1 MQFQIRI
8 CLVICFLVSTTVAAR
23 ANDSAVSPPERY
35 QPSEDIIRRAEA
47 NAEEINSAAKRVPAS
62 QQAGLK
68 FLFENMPT
76 RDLQSLSADYLLSHL
91 AVAYEARDA
100 AKWGDKI
107 PEPIFLNDVL
117 PYASVDEQRDDVRQQ
132 LREKFWP
139 KIRELESASLAA
151 AKLNQLVFSEL
162 GVKYS
167 TRRRAANQGPAETM
181 ESGLA
186 SCTGLSILL
195 IDACRACGIPAR
207 FVGVPMWTNNS
218 GNHSWVE
225 IWDDG
230 WHFTGAA
237 EPTGDKLNRG
247 WFVGRASGQKPGDR
261 RYGIFATSFKRT
273 DTVFPLAWSRFRE
286 PGNEI
291 YCVEVTERYAK
302 KEPLPDGFFAIEFKT
317 LGAKG
322 PNRCQANL
330 VLKDSE
336 GKVVFRGKTHDD
348 SFDMNDHLTAE
359 LEKGTYQLELKTAA
373 GTLRENIVAEAR
385 DTPITLRVPEAS
397 DASPIESLKEAL
409 LDTSSAL
416 KALAEQDWAS
426 KPLTKEQAA
435 EAKTLLLQDHLG
447 KLRESRKAEHNAK
460 VLELGDLKMK
470 FDFTIYGEKRDEGR
484 SLYISMHGGG
494 GAPARVNDGQ
504 WRNQKRLYQLKE
516 GVYVAPRAPTDS
528 WNMWHQGHID
538 AFFTRLIENMIVFED
553 VDPNRVY
560 ITGYSAG
567 GDGVYQLAPRMADQ
581 LAAAAMMAGHPNET
595 RPDGLRNLPFTL
607 HMGAKDGAYSRNKKA
622 EQWKEMLAKLRA
634 EDEDGYE
641 HWVEIHEGKGHW
653 MDRQDAK
660 GVEWMAQFDRNRA
673 PEKVVWL
680 QDDVT
685 HDRFYW
691 LAVAPEQ
698 KKGRAK
704 IVARREGN
712 NFWIDEST
720 VSEFSLLLDDD
731 FVDLN
736 KSITVYSGDA
746 KIYEGQ
752 AQRSIK
758 TIINTLVDRSDSG
771 ATYCSKVQIQIP
783 SK

>member
-1 MQFQIRI
+1 MQLPIRT
-8 CLVICFLVSTTVAAR
+8 CLVICFLASATTTAR
-23 ANDSAVSPPERY
+23 GDETAVSSPERY

-47 NAEEINSAAKRVPAS
+47 NAEEISSAAKRVPAS
-62 QQAGLK
+62 QQAGLQ
-68 FLFENMPT
+68 FLIENMPT
-76 RDLQSLSADYLLSHL
+76 RDLQSLSADFLLSHVAL
-91 AVAYEARDA
+91 AYESREA
-100 AKWGDKI
+100 ANWGDKI

-117 PYASVDEQRDDVRQQ
+117 PYASVDEQRDDVRRE

-151 AKLNQLVFSEL
+151 ARLNQLVFSEL

-195 IDACRACGIPAR
+195 IDTCRACGIPAR

-247 WFVGRASGQKPGDR
+247 WFVGRASEQKLGDR
-261 RYGIFATSFKRT
+261 RYGIFATSFKKT
-273 DTVFPLAWSRFRE
+273 DSVFPLAWSRFRK

-302 KEPLPDGFFAIEFKT
+302 KEALPDGFFAIEFKT

-322 PNRCQANL
+322 PDRCQANL
-330 VLKDSE
+330 VLKDSN
-336 GKVVFRGKTHDD
+336 GNVVFRGRTHDD
-348 SFDMNDHLTAE
+348 SFDMNDHLTAK
-359 LEKGTYQLELKTAA
+359 LEKETYQLESRTAA

-385 DTPITLRVPEAS
+385 DTPITLRVPQAS
-397 DASPIESLKEAL
+397 ASSPIEALKEAL
-409 LDTSSAL
+409 LDSNSEL
-416 KALAEQDWAS
+416 KELGKRDWAS
-426 KPLTKEQAA
+426 APLTKEQAT
-435 EAKTLLLQDHLG
+435 EAKSMLLQNHLA
-447 KLRESRKAEHNAK
+447 KLQKSRQAEHDGK
-460 VLELGDLKMK
+460 VLEVGDLKMK
-470 FDFTIYGEKRDEGR
+470 FDFTIFGDKPEAGR

-494 GAPARVNDGQ
+494 SAPARVNDGQ
-504 WRNQKRLYQLKE
+504 WRNQKRLYQLEE

-553 VDPNRVY
+553 VNPNRVY

-622 EQWKEMLAKLRA
+622 EQWKEMLANLRN
-634 EDEDGYE
+634 EDPDGYE

-653 MDRQDAK
+653 MDRQDAE
-660 GVEWMAQFDRNRA
+660 GVEWMAQFERNRA

-720 VSEFSLLLDDD
+720 VPEFSILLDDD

-758 TIINTLVDRSDSG
+758 SIINTLVDRSDSG
-771 ATYCSKVQIQIP
+771 ATYCSQVQIQIP
-783 SK
+783 NK

>member
-8 CLVICFLVSTTVAAR
+8 CLVICFLAGSIVGAR
-23 ANDSAVSPPERY
+23 ANANAPTSPERY
-35 QPSEDIIRRAEA
+35 QLSQDIILRAEA
-47 NAEEINSAAKRVPAS
+47 NAEEINNAAQKVPAS
-62 QQAGLK
+62 QQKGLQ
-68 FLFENMPT
+68 FLIENMPT

-107 PEPIFLNDVL
+107 PEQIFLNDVL
-117 PYASVDEQRDDVRQQ
+117 PYASVDEQRDDVRQE

-139 KIRELESASLAA
+139 KICELGSASLAA

-247 WFVGRASGQKPGDR
+247 WFVGRASGQKPGDK

-273 DTVFPLAWSRFRE
+273 DTIFPLAWSRFRK
-286 PGNEI
+286 PDNEI

-359 LEKGTYQLELKTAA
+359 LEKGTYQLELRTGA
-373 GTLRENIVAEAR
+373 GTLREKVVVEAR
-385 DTPITLRVPEAS
+385 DTPITLRVPQAS
-397 DASPIESLKEAL
+397 DGSPIESLKEAL
-409 LDTSSAL
+409 LDNSSAL
-416 KALAEQDWAS
+416 KELAEQDWAS

-435 EAKTLLLQDHLG
+435 EAKTLLLKSHLD
-447 KLRESRKAEHNAK
+447 KLRESRKAEHDAK
-460 VLELGDLKMK
+460 VMQLDKLKMK
-470 FDFTIYGEKRDEGR
+470 FDFTIYGEKPSEGR

-504 WRNQKRLYQLKE
+504 WRNQKRLYKLKE

-553 VDPNRVY
+553 VNPNRVY

-607 HMGAKDGAYSRNKKA
+607 HMGANDGAYSRNKKA
-622 EQWKEMLAKLRA
+622 EQWKEMLAKLRT
-634 EDEDGYE
+634 EDEEGYE

-660 GVEWMAQFDRNRA
+660 GVEWMANFERTRA

-691 LAVAPEQ
+691 LNVAPEE

-720 VSEFSLLLDDD
+720 VSEFSILLDDD
-731 FVDLN
+731 FVDLD
-736 KSITVYSGDA
+736 KPLTVYSGDA
-746 KIYEGQ
+746 KIFEGQ

-758 TIINTLVDRSDSG
+758 SVINTLVDRSDSG
-771 ATYCSKVQIQIP
+771 ATYCSQVQIQIP
-783 SK
+783 NK

>member
-8 CLVICFLVSTTVAAR
+8 CLVICLLAGAIVGAQ
-23 ANDSAVSPPERY
+23 ANATAQTSPSRY
-35 QPSEDIIRRAEA
+35 HPNQDIIRRAEA
-47 NAEEINSAAKRVPAS
+47 NAEEINSAAKNVPAS
-62 QQAGLK
+62 QQAGLQ
-68 FLFENMPT
+68 FLIENMPT

-107 PEPIFLNDVL
+107 PEQIFLNDVL
-117 PYASVDEQRDDVRQQ
+117 PYASVDEQRDDVRQE

-139 KIRELESASLAA
+139 KICELDSASLAA

-167 TRRRAANQGPAETM
+167 TLRRAANQGPAETM

-247 WFVGRASGQKPGDR
+247 WFVGRAAGQKLGDR

-273 DTVFPLAWSRFRE
+273 DAIFPLAWSRFRK

-302 KEPLPDGFFAIEFKT
+302 KESLPDGFFAIEFKT

-330 VLKDSE
+330 VLKDSK

-348 SFDMNDHLTAE
+348 SFDMNDHLTAM
-359 LEKGTYQLELKTAA
+359 LEKGTYQLELRTGA
-373 GTLRENIVAEAR
+373 GTLHEKIVVEAR
-385 DTPITLRVPEAS
+385 DTPITLRVPQAS
-397 DASPIESLKEAL
+397 DGSPIESLKEAL
-409 LDTSSAL
+409 LDKSSAL
-416 KALAEQDWAS
+416 KELAEQDWAS

-435 EAKTLLLQDHLG
+435 EAKTLLLQNHLA
-447 KLRESRKAEHNAK
+447 KLRESRKAEHDAK
-460 VLELGDLKMK
+460 VMQLGELKMK
-470 FDFTIYGEKRDEGR
+470 FDFTIYGEKPNEGR

-516 GVYVAPRAPTDS
+516 GVYVAPRSPTDS

-553 VDPNRVY
+553 VNPNRVY

-595 RPDGLRNLPFTL
+595 KPDGLRNLPFTL
-607 HMGAKDGAYSRNKKA
+607 HMGANDGAYSRNKKA
-622 EQWKEMLAKLRA
+622 EQWKEMLAKLRT
-634 EDEDGYE
+634 EDEEGYE

-660 GVEWMAQFDRNRA
+660 GVEWMAKFERTRA

-691 LAVAPEQ
+691 LNVAPEE

-712 NFWIDEST
+712 NFWIEEST
-720 VSEFSLLLDDD
+720 VSEFSILLDDD
-731 FVDLN
+731 FVDLD
-736 KSITVYSGDA
+736 KPLTVYSGDA
-746 KIYEGQ
+746 KIYEGRP
-752 AQRSIK
+752 QRSIK
-758 TIINTLVDRSDSG
+758 SVINTLVDRSDSA
-771 ATYCSKVQIQIP
+771 ATYCSQVQIQIP
-783 SK
+783 NK